1 MNGNIFSLQG
11 RVALITGASRG
22 LGWSMA
28 QALAVAGAH
37 VILNGRDE
45 ERLQDRAQ
53 LLSDAGLV
61 ATAQPFD
68 VTDQAAAVA
77 AVAEI
82 VEREGRLD
90 VLVANAGIQHRAPLT
105 EFSTEDFIRVLDT
118 DLVATFVL
126 AREAAKAMAAQ
137 GAGRIIFVASI
148 IGQVARPM
156 EPAYSAASGGLL
168 GLVRALAVELGPK
181 GITCNAIAPGY
192 FATEMNATLLADPE
206 FCAWLDSR
214 VPLRRWG
221 RSEELG
227 GAVVFLASPAGA
239 YVNGHVLVIDGGMAV
254 NA

>member
-37 VILNGRDE
+37 VILNGRD
-45 ERLQDRAQ
+45 LDLLHDRTQ
-53 LLSDAGLV
+53 ILNDAGLV

-68 VTDQAAAVA
+68 VTDEAAAVA
-77 AVAEI
+77 AVEEI

-90 VLVANAGIQHRAPLT
+90 VLIANAGIQRRAPLA
-105 EFSTEDFIRVLDT
+105 EFPTAEFLRVLDT
-118 DLVATFVL
+118 NLTAAFVL
-126 AREAAKAMAAQ
+126 AREVSKTMTVQ
-137 GAGRIIFVASI
+137 GSGRIIFTASVM
-148 IGQVARPM
+148 GQVARPA
-156 EPAYSAASGGLL
+156 EPAYIAAKSGLY
-168 GLVRALAVELGPK
+168 GLVKALAVELGPK

-192 FATEMNATLLADPE
+192 FATEMNAALLADRE

-214 VPLRRWG
+214 VPLKRWG
-221 RSEELG
+221 RPEEIG
-227 GAVVFLASPAGA
+227 GAAVFLASPSGA
-239 YVNGHVLVIDGGMAV
+239 YVTGQVLTIDGGLAV